1 MENDIQDKEIKIAQK
16 NTTAALENIAEGA
29 MESITKNTISEI
41 VDTLKEKMNQSLSEL
56 TDIAKAIAD
65 GGIGAANEINKTQ
78 KTNPLSN
85 IAAIGAAIADN
96 GIRNANEIEKIQKN
110 LQQAVNG
117 IIENRAIYNN
127 TNAYVEDTFRET
139 INLALN
145 QTKND
150 ILNDIPHKIV
160 SEEELKDY
168 LDRFDEAYQRVLDIT
183 LAKLTQSYNE
193 SKITQDVLTRVM
205 IGAIAQS
212 QEIALKMLGV
222 DLQQENTLAQIR
234 SMNQSIIDNRLI
246 KCGDFIG
253 NTIGY
258 AAQGGGAFDS
268 RLWTML
274 MMVGKEIMLSA
285 GMGEEVRTLG
295 DLNDI
300 KKDSK

>member
-1 MENDIQDKEIKIAQK
+1 MSDDIQAQEIKIVEK
-16 NTTAALENIAEGA
+16 NTASALANIAEGA

-41 VDTLKEKMNQSLSEL
+41 VDTLKEKIDQSLSEL
-56 TDIAKAIAD
+56 TDIVNQVNGFD
-65 GGIGAANEINKTQ
+65 GDGAETEVANKINNIQ
-78 KTNPLSN
+78 KT
-85 IAAIGAAIADN
+85 IKEAI
-96 GIRNANEIEKIQKN
+96 
-110 LQQAVNG
+110 NG
-117 IIENRAIYNN
+117 IIENKTIYKN
-127 TNAYVEDTFRET
+127 TNVYVKDTFRET
-139 INLALN
+139 IDLALK

-150 ILNDIPHKIV
+150 ILNDIPHKV
-160 SEEELKDY
+160 VGKEELQDY

-183 LAKLTQSYNE
+183 LVKLTQNYNE
-193 SKITQDVLTRVM
+193 SKITQDTLTRVM

-258 AAQGGGAFDS
+258 AAQGGAAFDS

-274 MMVGKEIMLSA
+274 MMTAKEIMLSA
-285 GMGEEVRTLG
+285 GMGEEVQTLG
-295 DLNDI
+295 NLNDI
-300 KKDSK
+300 KVGK

>member
-1 MENDIQDKEIKIAQK
+1 MSDDIQAQEIKIVEK
-16 NTTAALENIAEGA
+16 NTASALANIAEGA
-29 MESITKNTISEI
+29 MEGITKNTISEI
-41 VDTLKEKMNQSLSEL
+41 VDTLKEKIDQSLSEL
-56 TDIAKAIAD
+56 TDIVNLSNDIAGLSGNIKAESSIA
-65 GGIGAANEINKTQ
+65 GSSNANKNIQ
-78 KTNPLSN
+78 KTLIGLSN
-85 IAAIGAAIADN
+85 KITDEATN
-96 GIRNANEIEKIQKN
+96 IQKN
-110 LQQAVNG
+110 LQEAING
-117 IIENRAIYNN
+117 IIENKTIYKN
-127 TNAYVEDTFRET
+127 TSAYVKDTFRET
-139 INLALN
+139 IDLALK

-150 ILNDIPHKIV
+150 ILNDIPHKVV
-160 SEEELKDY
+160 SEEELQDY

-183 LAKLTQSYNE
+183 LVKLTQNYNE
-193 SKITQDVLTRVM
+193 SKITQDTLTRVM

-285 GMGEEVRTLG
+285 GMGEQVQTLG
-295 DLNDI
+295 NLNDI

>member
-1 MENDIQDKEIKIAQK
+1 MENDIQYKEIKIAQK

-56 TDIAKAIAD
+56 TDIAKTIRD
-65 GGIGAANEINKTQ
+65 SFDN
-78 KTNPLSN
+78 
-85 IAAIGAAIADN
+85 N
-96 GIRNANEIEKIQKN
+96 GIEESIGNDIDNIQKN
-110 LQQAVNG
+110 LQQAING
-117 IIENRAIYNN
+117 IIENRAIYKN

-150 ILNDIPHKIV
+150 ILNDIPHKVV

-285 GMGEEVRTLG
+285 GMGEEVRILG

>member
-1 MENDIQDKEIKIAQK
+1 MENDIQYKEIKIAQK

-56 TDIAKAIAD
+56 TDIAKTIRD
-65 GGIGAANEINKTQ
+65 SFDN
-78 KTNPLSN
+78 
-85 IAAIGAAIADN
+85 N
-96 GIRNANEIEKIQKN
+96 GIEESIGNDIDNIQKN
-110 LQQAVNG
+110 LQQAING
-117 IIENRAIYNN
+117 IIENRAIYKN

-150 ILNDIPHKIV
+150 ILNDIPHKVV

>member
-1 MENDIQDKEIKIAQK
+1 MENDIQYKEIKIAQK

-56 TDIAKAIAD
+56 TDIAKTIRD
-65 GGIGAANEINKTQ
+65 SFDN
-78 KTNPLSN
+78 
-85 IAAIGAAIADN
+85 N
-96 GIRNANEIEKIQKN
+96 GIEESIGNDIDNIQKN
-110 LQQAVNG
+110 LQQAING
-117 IIENRAIYNN
+117 IIENRAIYKN

-150 ILNDIPHKIV
+150 ILNDIPHKVV

-234 SMNQSIIDNRLI
+234 SMNESIIDNRLI